1 MRILLVEDKEE
12 IEEIIRN
19 YLGKE
24 TNSRLIASKRDE
36 ALQFVTTETFDLV
49 IFNWLKCQ
57 KDSMVLCQEIKKL
70 NLPLK
75 MLLLAPKDTT
85 VDELGHLVETFIDTK
100 EISVDTASLVIQ
112 FNQSLQ
118 PDTYLFYQ
126 DITLNSETCEVKK
139 NEEIISLTKKEYDLL
154 HCFMKNINIVLSR
167 DQLLNQVW
175 GMNYDGDVRTVDT
188 HVKRLRRKIGSQYI
202 VTKIGMGYLM
212 EQPKVSS
219 S

>member
-1 MRILLVEDKEE
+1 MKILLVEDKEE
-12 IEEIIRN
+12 IEKIIRN

-167 DQLLNQVW
+167 D
-175 GMNYDGDVRTVDT
+175 
-188 HVKRLRRKIGSQYI
+188 
-202 VTKIGMGYLM
+202 
-212 EQPKVSS
+212 
-219 S
+219 